1 MNIGVCAKISV
12 DADARIKIKSDG
24 SGVDIAGEKLVV
36 GDYDEYAVEEAI
48 RTKEAHGG
56 SVTAFTVGAPSDE
69 KLIRSGALALGADKA
84 VLISD
89 DAAQAASPLGIARLL
104 AAAIKEAG
112 CDIVFTGKVSTDEGN
127 SQTAAMVAELLGWAQ
142 ISQVTE
148 FSVDGGTFTATRNMD
163 AGVRQV
169 VTGSLPG
176 SSCTLAPETLWP
188 SRSRVTH
195 TTRSWLSEMA
205 VALSWVACTQAK
217 RRVASR
223 TSLSTPS
230 PSALALL
237 GLLRFDPSMRSS
249 GGAGVLASS
258 ARDCG
263 EGQHDP
269 VCDSTWTSSGVST
282 TIPSRVVS
290 KSPSSID
297 FASSGLRARRSIS
310 SRTEPVPAR

>member
-169 VTGSLPG
+169 VTGSLPAVVSCEDGLNDPRYPKLPDIMKAKRKPMSKIG
-176 SSCTLAPETLWP
+176 SADLGLGDGVAPNANQSNFAPPPPRPP
-188 SRSRVTH
+188 SRIIPGEAGAAA
-195 TTRSWLSEMA
+195 SEL
-205 VALSWVACTQAK
+205 V
-217 RRVASR
+217 R
-223 TSLSTPS
+223 
-230 PSALALL
+230 
-237 GLLRFDPSMRSS
+237 LLREE
-249 GGAGVLASS
+249 AKVL
-258 ARDCG
+258 
-263 EGQHDP
+263 
-269 VCDSTWTSSGVST
+269 
-282 TIPSRVVS
+282 
-290 KSPSSID
+290 
-297 FASSGLRARRSIS
+297 
-310 SRTEPVPAR
+310 